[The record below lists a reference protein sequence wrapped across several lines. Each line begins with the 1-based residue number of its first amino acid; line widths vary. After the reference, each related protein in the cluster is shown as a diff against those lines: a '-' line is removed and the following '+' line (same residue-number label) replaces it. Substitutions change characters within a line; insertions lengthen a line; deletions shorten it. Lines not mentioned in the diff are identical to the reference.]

1 MVEWWWFFRP
11 AFISTQSFVQE
22 KGGVA
27 GIHDLLAKRWLN
39 RFSFDDKR
47 KVKREAKKYP
57 FIYELL
63 NHCKRK
69 FLKIRCRS
77 LSSHHT
83 YALPVPLCAV
93 IVNIIIIIIITS
105 LCRSQQSK
113 RQYVINNHNGFYWYV
128 MWIVE
133 AGWGSGHS
141 KCISLFCCD
150 FSSLFWQ
157 W

>member
-11 AFISTQSFVQE
+11 EFHVYSKFYRR
-22 KGGVA
+22 KGGEAWIRYILV
-27 GIHDLLAKRWLN
+27 KRWLD
-39 RFSFDDKR
+39 RFCVDDK
-47 KVKREAKKYP
+47 KMEKKREYEKKKKN
-57 FIYELL
+57 YEAL
-63 NHCKRK
+63 NYCKGK

-83 YALPVPLCAV
+83 NALPVPLCAV
-93 IVNIIIIIIITS
+93 IVNIIIIITS